1 MHREII
7 ILGLGK
13 MGANIVR
20 RLRERS
26 WSVRGMDMNPT
37 VGAALAEECG
47 MQPIASI
54 AEISQMSAPRLVWLM
69 VPAGKP
75 VDDVLSQLSGVLQ
88 SGDVVMDGG
97 NSFYKD
103 SIEHGRVLAEKG
115 IRFIDVGFSGGP
127 GGARSGA
134 CLMVGGDESAFQ
146 EFEPLFQDLAKDGTA
161 YKFFAGAGAGHF
173 VKMVHN
179 GIEYG
184 MMQAIAEGFGVLKA
198 SPLKINLSDAADIYN
213 KGSVIESRLIG
224 WTLSAL
230 AESGQDLSEISS
242 EIGHTGEGEWTVK
255 TAEELGIAAPVI
267 KASYEYRVQ
276 SKSNPSFV
284 GKVVSALRGQ
294 FGGHRVR

>member
-1 MHREII
+1 MKKELV

-20 RLRERS
+20 RLTQKGWQVS
-26 WSVRGMDMNPT
+26 GMDVNAE
-37 VGAALAEECG
+37 VGAALASETG
-47 MQPIASI
+47 MRPITQISDITHI
-54 AEISQMSAPRLVWLM
+54 AAPRLVWLM

-75 VDDVLSQLSGVLQ
+75 VDDVLNQLTTVLQ
-88 SGDVVMDGG
+88 AGDVVMDGG

-103 SIEHGRVLAEKG
+103 TIEHGKKLAEKG

-127 GGARSGA
+127 GGALSGA
-134 CLMVGGDESAFQ
+134 CLMVGGDRSAFT

-161 YKFFAGAGAGHF
+161 YKFFPGAGAGHF

-179 GIEYG
+179 GTEYG

-198 SPLKINLSDAADIYN
+198 SPFNINLADAAEIYN
-213 KGSVIESRLIG
+213 NGSVIESRLIG
-224 WTLSAL
+224 WTRSAL
-230 AESGQDLSEISS
+230 EESGADLADISS

-255 TAEELGIAAPVI
+255 TAHELQVPAPI
-267 KASYEYRVQ
+267 IEGSYNFRLQ
-276 SKSNPSFV
+276 SKENPSFV